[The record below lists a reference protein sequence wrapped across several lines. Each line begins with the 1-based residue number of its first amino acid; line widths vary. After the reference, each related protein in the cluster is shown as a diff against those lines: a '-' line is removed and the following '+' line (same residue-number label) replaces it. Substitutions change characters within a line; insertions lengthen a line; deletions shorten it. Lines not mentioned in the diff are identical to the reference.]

1 MSLLNILGGIDTISD
16 DSKVSIATL
25 GGFDKKMAPTKHNII
40 IGNKM
45 KTFVKN
51 TNTEWQTFKDVY
63 YKDGKL
69 EPKYYDKLINVMNNI
84 FPMPLYSESDR
95 DLVYM
100 ISTMYN
106 STSTN
111 ICIGME
117 NHLQLLYPIKSTIRY
132 SFMTWK
138 VLFEKLIE
146 LFSILRTQYISK
158 HKLGSKN
165 KENNFDE
172 LVDRWVSIDNEN
184 MTNTSSPI
192 LFFNFPP
199 ADVNIEDSIPK
210 LNWEIKGSSDQIK
223 KAINE
228 FMKKVKSN
236 EFIYKGY
243 CGNVVIERYML
254 LMQFPYNNLLKI
266 ILLLNN
272 NYDYSNINKQFLT
285 TKKELNTLHKQFDHI
300 KTYKHVTINKMQVP
314 TAKSFPKNPPD
325 KIKFYEK
332 YINAYLNM
340 YNQLTHDFIKK
351 EKLICDASVSLNVLT
366 NDLYKLIELFDKSI
380 PSLK

>member
-1 MSLLNILGGIDTISD
+1 
-16 DSKVSIATL
+16 
-25 GGFDKKMAPTKHNII
+25 
-40 IGNKM
+40 
-45 KTFVKN
+45 
-51 TNTEWQTFKDVY
+51 
-63 YKDGKL
+63 
-69 EPKYYDKLINVMNNI
+69 
-84 FPMPLYSESDR
+84 
-95 DLVYM
+95 
-100 ISTMYN
+100 
-106 STSTN
+106 
-111 ICIGME
+111 
-117 NHLQLLYPIKSTIRY
+117 
-132 SFMTWK
+132 
-138 VLFEKLIE
+138 
-146 LFSILRTQYISK
+146 
-158 HKLGSKN
+158 
-165 KENNFDE
+165 
-172 LVDRWVSIDNEN
+172 

-228 FMKKVKSN
+228 FLKKVKSN
-236 EFIYKGY
+236 KFIYKGY
-243 CGNVVIERYML
+243 CGRAIIERYIL

-266 ILLLNN
+266 IFLLNH

-285 TKKELNTLHKQFDHI
+285 IKKELNILHKQLEHI
-300 KTYKHVTINKMQVP
+300 KTYKHITINKMQVP

-351 EKLICDASVSLNVLT
+351 EKLICETSVSLNMLT
-366 NDLYKLIELFDKSI
+366 NDLHKLIELFDKSI